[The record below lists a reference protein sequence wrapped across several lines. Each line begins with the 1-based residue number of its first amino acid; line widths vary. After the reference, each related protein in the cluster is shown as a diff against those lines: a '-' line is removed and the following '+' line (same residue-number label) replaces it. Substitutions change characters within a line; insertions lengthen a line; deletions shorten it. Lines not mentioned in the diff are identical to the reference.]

1 MDCAHIDSLNIK
13 NYMWHS
19 SPYLWLTTRFLCS
32 FPLRSIMAA
41 TSNSQV
47 GAQAYQGCRDHE
59 HIPLIYIG
67 KPSSIWLKLARHWKQ
82 VTQRHFNSTQ
92 PDTWAEGGKMPK
104 AKYLRHINIRL
115 SFDQPHISRSP
126 LIFLWNLYCS
136 PALPWASVLFSV
148 CLTFHIFE
156 QQPPTKC
163 HLLHQCISAFPWS
176 LTPIPTRT
184 DLPLGLTWSLP
195 NN

>member
-32 FPLRSIMAA
+32 FPLRSIMVA

-59 HIPLIYIG
+59 HITLIYIG

-92 PDTWAEGGKMPK
+92 PDTWAEGGKNAYKQNIFDIWTLEFHLTNHTYRDHPWFFSETLLQPCL
-104 AKYLRHINIRL
+104 ALGPLSCSQCVWPFIYSNNSPPQHVTHCINVFL
-115 SFDQPHISRSP
+115 PSP
-126 LIFLWNLYCS
+126 D
-136 PALPWASVLFSV
+136 P
-148 CLTFHIFE
+148 
-156 QQPPTKC
+156 
-163 HLLHQCISAFPWS
+163 
-176 LTPIPTRT
+176 
-184 DLPLGLTWSLP
+184 
-195 NN
+195 